1 MDTAFSTF
9 EDLSAGPDLVKI
21 LLVDDILENLLA
33 LEALLKLPNVQVFC
47 ATTATHALELM
58 LEHDFALALIDVQMP
73 EINGFE
79 LARMIHSTERT
90 RHTPVVLVTA
100 GSMQKSSSVKGY
112 ESGAIDFLYKPLD
125 NDIVRSKVKVFGELY
140 RQRRELKRQV
150 EAMRQAQEAQKALL
164 EKLQRAQEDLQ
175 QAMRLRDDF
184 MSIVSH
190 ELRTPLNTLKLELY
204 TRRLHLERGDM
215 NVFSPERLGTM
226 FDNDERQLNQLVRL
240 ISDMTD
246 VSRIRTGQLSM
257 RPTDTDLVE
266 LTRRLVTQF
275 SRQIEMALSS
285 ATVHGT
291 ESIVATVDEF
301 RLEQA
306 LTNLLTNAIR
316 HCAEKPIDIYVQRSV
331 DNGTHC
337 ASIVVRDYGKGIEP
351 VDRERIFEQFERGAN
366 ERKGSGLGLGLF
378 IANQIVLAHG
388 GRLDAESSPG
398 EGAAFKIMLPLQSV
412 ATNPST

>member
-1 MDTAFSTF
+1 MDSAF

-47 ATTATHALELM
+47 ATTATQALELM
-58 LEHDFALALIDVQMP
+58 LENDFALALIDVQMP

-100 GSMQKSSSVKGY
+100 GTVQKSSSVKGY

-164 EKLQRAQEDLQ
+164 EKLQSAQDDLQ

-204 TRRLHLERGDM
+204 TRRVHLERGDM
-215 NVFSPERLGTM
+215 QAFSPERLGTM
-226 FDNDERQLNQLVRL
+226 LDNDDRQLNQLVRL

-257 RPTDTDLVE
+257 RPTETDLVA
-266 LTRRLVTQF
+266 LAQRLVAQF
-275 SRQIEMALSS
+275 SRQLEMALSR
-285 ATVHGT
+285 ATVHAT
-291 ESIVATVDEF
+291 EAVLATVDEF

-316 HCAEKPIDIYVQRSV
+316 YCAEKPIDIYIER
-331 DNGTHC
+331 DFENGTPR
-337 ASIVVRDYGKGIEP
+337 ASITVRDYGKGIDP

-388 GRLDAESSPG
+388 GTLSADSSPG
-398 EGAAFKIMLPLQSV
+398 EGAAFCIVLPCI
-412 ATNPST
+412 